1 MVTAPVTKEAVSME
15 WIYLILAGLL
25 EMGWAIGLK
34 YTEGFSRPWPSIWT
48 IVAMIASFYFLSQAL
63 KTLPVGTGYAVWT
76 GIGTVGTAL
85 LGMVIWGESVAPLRL
100 LSLTLI
106 VLGMIGLKLS
116 A

>member
-1 MVTAPVTKEAVSME
+1 MKETVSME
-15 WIYLILAGLL
+15 WIYLIVAGFL
-25 EMGWAIGLK
+25 EVTWAIGLK

-48 IVAMIASFYFLSQAL
+48 ITAMVASFYYLSQAL

-76 GIGTVGTAL
+76 GIGAVGTAL
-85 LGMVIWGESVAPLRL
+85 LGMIMFGESVAPLRL
-100 LSLTLI
+100 VSLTLI

>member
-1 MVTAPVTKEAVSME
+1 MKKETVPKE

-34 YTEGFSRPWPSIWT
+34 YTEGFSRPWPSLGT
-48 IVAMIASFYFLSQAL
+48 ITAMIASFYFLSQAL
-63 KTLPVGTGYAVWT
+63 RTIPVGTGYAVWT
-76 GIGTVGTAL
+76 GIGAVGTAL
-85 LGMVIWGESVAPLRL
+85 LGILILGESVAPLRL

-106 VLGMIGLKLS
+106 VMGMIGLKLS

>member
-1 MVTAPVTKEAVSME
+1 ME

-34 YTEGFSRPWPSIWT
+34 YTEGFSRPWPSLGT
-48 IVAMIASFYFLSQAL
+48 ITAMIASFYFLSQAL
-63 KTLPVGTGYAVWT
+63 RTIPVGTGYAVWT
-76 GIGTVGTAL
+76 GIGAVGTAL
-85 LGMVIWGESVAPLRL
+85 LGMVILGESVAPLRL

-106 VLGMIGLKLS
+106 VLGMMGLKLS